1 VFHNQLYSSGEGGS
15 VSSVG
20 LQPEK
25 HTQSHPYGLLASS
38 AVRTACCSILLIL
51 LTVGL
56 YYPVRTHPFVN
67 YDDNVYVSDND
78 HVKEGLSW
86 DTVTWAFLTYDAGN
100 WHPLTWLSH
109 ALDVELYDVNP
120 AGHHVTNLIL
130 HALNVMLLFWVL
142 LRATGY
148 AGRSLMVAALFAV
161 HPLNVE
167 PVVWIA
173 ERKTLLSMT
182 FFLLA
187 LGAYRWYVAKPKLG
201 RYIAV
206 ALLFALGLMA
216 KPQIITLPFVLL
228 LWDYWPLERID
239 FRAFLAIRLGRSNG
253 TSGQKRPESSEG
265 RLPHAS
271 LARLIEEK
279 IPLFAIAAASAA
291 MTMKAQGA
299 ARAVMSLG
307 AIPLSLRLSNAIVS
321 YVKYLKKAFWPT
333 GLAPMYPHPGDSLHW
348 WQVYGALLLLLAI
361 TMLVVEKRRH
371 RYLPVGW
378 FWFLGSMVP
387 MIGIV
392 QVGHQAMAD
401 RYAYLPLLGIF
412 IMICWG
418 VADWSSEKRLP
429 AQLLPVV
436 SVIVV
441 LALTIVARRQINYW
455 ADNAVLWMHTI
466 EVTAPNYVAE
476 DNLAG
481 TLLARNR
488 QEEAIVHYRRAV
500 EIHPTDPI
508 STFNI
513 AFYEQQQGE
522 LQQAIGDYR
531 QAITLTTSES
541 LQIQAYKNMARAYQE
556 LGDSEQARSCFNA
569 ARRLQGP

>member
-1 VFHNQLYSSGEGGS
+1 M
-15 VSSVG
+15 SSVG
-20 LQPEK
+20 LQPDRQV
-25 HTQSHPYGLLASS
+25 QSRPSGLLASS
-38 AVRTACCSILLIL
+38 AVRNSCYCVLLVL
-51 LTVGL
+51 LTVAL

-78 HVKEGLSW
+78 HVKDGLSW
-86 DTVTWAFLTYDAGN
+86 DTLTWAFFTYDAGN
-100 WHPLTWLSH
+100 WHPVTWLSH
-109 ALDVELYDVNP
+109 ALDVQLYDINP
-120 AGHHVTNLIL
+120 AGHHVTNMLL

-148 AGRSLMVAALFAV
+148 TGRSLMVAALFAV

-187 LGAYRWYVAKPKLG
+187 LGAYRWYAAKPKMG
-201 RYIAV
+201 RYAWV

-228 LWDYWPLERID
+228 LWDYWPLKR
-239 FRAFLAIRLGRSNG
+239 LAPRSSPFALRRGDSREISGEKRMAQSAKRLV
-253 TSGQKRPESSEG
+253 PD
-265 RLPHAS
+265 AS
-271 LARLIEEK
+271 CCSITRLIAEK

-299 ARAVMSLG
+299 GRAVMSLG
-307 AIPLSLRLSNAIVS
+307 VIPLSLRLSNAIVS
-321 YVKYLKKAFWPT
+321 YAKYVKKAFWPA
-333 GLAPMYPHPGDSLHW
+333 GLAPMYPHPGGSLHS
-348 WQVYGALLLLLAI
+348 WQVYGALLILLAI
-361 TMLVVEKRRH
+361 TLFVVDRWRR

-378 FWFLGSMVP
+378 FWFLGTLVP

-401 RYAYLPLLGIF
+401 RYAYLPLVGIF
-412 IMICWG
+412 VMLCWG
-418 VADWSSEKRLP
+418 VADWCSAKRLP
-429 AQLLPVV
+429 AQLLPAV
-436 SVIVV
+436 SFIVL

-455 ADNAVLWMHTI
+455 ADNAALWTHTI
-466 EVTAPNYVAE
+466 EVTSPNYVAE

-488 QEEAIVHYRRAV
+488 PEEAIVHYRRASD
-500 EIHPTDPI
+500 IHPTDPI
-508 STFNI
+508 SAFNI
-513 AFYEQQQGE
+513 GRYEQRHGE
-522 LQQAIGDYR
+522 LQEAIEHYR
-531 QAITLTTSES
+531 RAIVLTTSES
-541 LQIQAYKNMARAYQE
+541 LQITAYKNMGRAYLD
-556 LGDSEQARSCFNA
+556 LGDSEQAGQCFKD